1 MRLKY
6 KKTIIITGGLGLLG
20 LALAEDIGRDSN
32 LVLLDVKKE
41 DELKKLKNYFEIKK
55 NILFLKCDVSNKEN
69 LNNCRKKIKKKFK
82 NIDVLINNAAYNDP
96 IIKNKKVKSFE
107 NYSLKDWNKSISMNL
122 NSLFLC
128 SQIFG
133 KEMIKKKKGSIIN
146 ISSVYGIVSPDQK
159 IYVKKKSS
167 RNFIKGPAYP
177 TAKAGMINFSRY
189 LASYWGKKGV
199 RVNSVSIGGIE
210 NNQDISF
217 IRKYSSKTAL
227 GRMARTSDIV
237 GIIKFLCTDESSY
250 ITGSNIVVDGGLT
263 AI

>member
-1 MRLKY
+1 
-6 KKTIIITGGLGLLG
+6 
-20 LALAEDIGRDSN
+20 
-32 LVLLDVKKE
+32 
-41 DELKKLKNYFEIKK
+41 
-55 NILFLKCDVSNKEN
+55 
-69 LNNCRKKIKKKFK
+69 
-82 NIDVLINNAAYNDP
+82 
-96 IIKNKKVKSFE
+96 
-107 NYSLKDWNKSISMNL
+107 
-122 NSLFLC
+122 
-128 SQIFG
+128 
-133 KEMIKKKKGSIIN
+133 
-146 ISSVYGIVSPDQK
+146 
-159 IYVKKKSS
+159 
-167 RNFIKGPAYP
+167 
-177 TAKAGMINFSRY
+177 MINFSRY